1 MEKALEILKHIEE
14 LYVELPDFSKLEK
27 MAQNNPERVAMWE
40 EAFKGYDLVDVLN
53 VIDEYWNYKNS
64 KSKPSV
70 QHLKAMLSC
79 KKDITPVANVE
90 HHEKMTDYA
99 SMFMARDI
107 ELGINRHLMNV
118 YTRAVRYISEDMLLE
133 QISYQEWQ
141 QLGLDGRCARAM
153 KLGLFNELEN
163 VLVMICRKL
172 YGKDYQYDSKNM
184 IEASDVPFDH
194 KKVMED
200 LANRWKIN

>member
-1 MEKALEILKHIEE
+1 MEKAIEILRHIER
-14 LYVELPDFSKLEK
+14 LYAVNPDLDGFEDMVLR
-27 MAQNNPERVAMWE
+27 NPDRVAMWE
-40 EAFKGYDLVDVLN
+40 ETFRSYELSDVLQA
-53 VIDEYWNYKNS
+53 IKEFWRYKND
-64 KSKPSV
+64 KVRPRV
-70 QHLKAMLSC
+70 EQIEAMLSC
-79 KKDITPVANVE
+79 KSDVKPITNVE

-141 QLGLDGRCARAM
+141 QLGLDGRCSRAM
-153 KLGLFNELEN
+153 QLGLFNELEN

-172 YGKDYQYDSKNM
+172 YGKDYQYDSRNM
-184 IEASDVPFDH
+184 IDASDVPFDH
-194 KKVMED
+194 KKVMAE
-200 LANRWKIN
+200 LSNRWKIN